1 MDRIVCNL
9 TKTGDVEPVEH
20 VYTVAGTE
28 NVFGSNWSPSD
39 EANDMVK
46 GADGIYT
53 LSKDGVELA
62 AQEEVQFRIVQDHA
76 WTYAWPV
83 GNWRYTCEE
92 AGTYNIVITFD
103 PTAID
108 EEKITFTATLAG
120 GNVLRGDADGSGD
133 VKIAD
138 VTALINYLLSGDASL
153 VNVQNADCDQSGDVK
168 IADVTALINSLRSGV
183 WVD

>member
-1 MDRIVCNL
+1 M
-9 TKTGDVEPVEH
+9 E
-20 VYTVAGTE
+20 
-28 NVFGSNWSPSD
+28 
-39 EANDMVK
+39 K

-53 LSKDGVELA
+53 WSKDDVELA

-108 EEKITFTATLAG
+108 EEKITFTATPAG
-120 GNVLRGDADGSGD
+120 EPTYIRGDVDNSGD
-133 VKIAD
+133 VKIGD
-138 VTALINYLLSGDASL
+138 VTALINYLLSGSW
-153 VNVQNADCDQSGDVK
+153 AD
-168 IADVTALINSLRSGV
+168 
-183 WVD
+183 